1 MWLRGCN
8 VSPQTVPGSASLPGN
23 LAAQPREWIP
33 TEMRSIDIKPYSRIY
48 CFMKTTVDLPDKL
61 LELTKI
67 AAVRRRTS
75 IKNLIIEGLE
85 SVLREEVPPAPPADA
100 LARLRQGYHL
110 GGQPLTRDQ
119 AHAR

>member
-1 MWLRGCN
+1 
-8 VSPQTVPGSASLPGN
+8 V
-23 LAAQPREWIP
+23 
-33 TEMRSIDIKPYSRIY
+33 
-48 CFMKTTVDLPDKL
+48 KTTVDLPESI
-61 LELTKI
+61 LERTKI
-67 AAVRRRTS
+67 AAARRRTS

-85 SVLREEVPPAPPADA
+85 VVLREEIPTEPPADA